1 MTPGT
6 PSFISRYSVP
16 ILWAVR
22 CEGGSSMSDARPPK
36 DNQGQPSDAAT
47 RCTETRK
54 KARTLIES
62 ARDTRARPSSFC
74 HHPAAH
80 YAGRCHCPAH
90 ASPARAPSRAGDFP
104 RTSPSHVLGE
114 ILLIEDS
121 PADIALFLYA
131 LKARALPYRLTASE
145 RTGIRRNV
153 ITRWMGERGIG
164 VNVEFHGC
172 HFENDF

>member
-1 MTPGT
+1 
-6 PSFISRYSVP
+6 
-16 ILWAVR
+16 
-22 CEGGSSMSDARPPK
+22 MSDARPPK

-54 KARTLIES
+54 KARTLIER
-62 ARDTRARPSSFC
+62 ARDTRAR
-74 HHPAAH
+74 AH
-80 YAGRCHCPAH
+80 QAFATTRQHITQADATAQH
-90 ASPARAPSRAGDFP
+90 MQARRERRAEQGTLP

-145 RTGIRRNV
+145 RTGTRRNV

>member
-54 KARTLIES
+54 KARTLIER
-62 ARDTRARPSSFC
+62 ARDTRARAHQAFATTRQHITQADATAQHMQARRERQAEQGTSLVPLPLTCWVRFCSSKI
-74 HHPAAH
+74 AL
-80 YAGRCHCPAH
+80 R
-90 ASPARAPSRAGDFP
+90 
-104 RTSPSHVLGE
+104 
-114 ILLIEDS
+114 ILLSSSTPSKRGLS
-121 PADIALFLYA
+121 PIGSQHSRE
-131 LKARALPYRLTASE
+131 RAKWRPLSATRLSQLPPRL
-145 RTGIRRNV
+145 G
-153 ITRWMGERGIG
+153 
-164 VNVEFHGC
+164 
-172 HFENDF
+172 